1 MMQARRNRRMT
12 RLGLTALLVLVT
24 AALLAGCKKKKKAA
38 APVPSTP
45 VQFTSTPGAVSEN
58 APLTCDGFLVADS
71 AKARSA
77 LAHLADGAAGKAPAG
92 SPDLSCLLA
101 GALAGKKTAEVIDAT
116 KAHALVEHGDFLP
129 WNIEEAQSKPPHWS
143 TSVTGASECQ
153 RLSKDGAAAYFCKIA
168 GVYRLIQVENL
179 GPGLTAPTN

>member
-1 MMQARRNRRMT
+1 MEARRIGRMT
-12 RLGLTALLVLVT
+12 KLGLTALLVT

-45 VQFTSTPGAVSEN
+45 VQFTSTPGAVSQNE
-58 APLTCDGFLVADS
+58 PLTCDSFKIADS
-71 AKARSA
+71 SKARSA
-77 LAHLADGAAGKAPAG
+77 LAHLAERAGGKTPTG
-92 SPDLSCLLA
+92 PDLGCLLA
-101 GALAGKKTAEVIDAT
+101 GALAGKTPAEVLDAT
-116 KAHALVEHGDFLP
+116 KAQALVEKGDFLP
-129 WNIEEAQSKPPHWS
+129 WVIEEAQSKPPHWS

>member
-1 MMQARRNRRMT
+1 MMEARRIGRMT
-12 RLGLTALLVLVT
+12 KLGLTALLVT

-58 APLTCDGFLVADS
+58 APLTCDGFVVADS

-77 LAHLADGAAGKAPAG
+77 LAHLADGAAGKTPAG
-92 SPDLSCLLA
+92 PDLGCLLA
-101 GALAGKKTAEVIDAT
+101 GALQGKKLADVIDAT

-129 WNIEEAQSKPPHWS
+129 WSIEEAQSKPPHWS